1 MERTIAIANQNTQQR
16 YTIKSHATTLGE
28 LQDEM
33 TAQGIDFTG
42 MEFTEGISKTT
53 LHYRD
58 SQLPS
63 NVTFKGKQTND
74 LVMLLT
80 NSSKKISSGADTRKE
95 AYEKIKEYNLQET
108 VKEACGRNYTMVKTE
123 YLWEVIKS
131 YEYNTLC
138 ATQLASKARNEEASV
153 EEEKTASPAAILIC
167 ALIDYVSSRKELSTK
182 DAKEIVRILQ
192 QKVEEAEGKA
202 SLSDEDINDIIAG
215 I

>member
-33 TAQGIDFTG
+33 TAHGIDFTG

-53 LHYRD
+53 LHDRS

-95 AYEKIKEYNLQET
+95 AYEKIKEYRLQET
-108 VKEACGRNYTMVKTE
+108 VKEKYGRNYTMVKTE
-123 YLWEVIKS
+123 YLWNEINNYKDKTKVESQSEATTKEEDPAEVEI
-131 YEYNTLC
+131 
-138 ATQLASKARNEEASV
+138 
-153 EEEKTASPAAILIC
+153 TASPAAILIC
-167 ALIDYVSSRKELSTK
+167 AFIDYISSRNELPIK
-182 DAKEIVRILQ
+182 DIKVIVRLLQ
-192 QKVEEAEGKA
+192 QKVEEAEDKA

>member
-53 LHYRD
+53 LHDRD

-95 AYEKIKEYNLQET
+95 AYEKIKEYGLQET
-108 VKEACGRNYTMVKTE
+108 VKEEYGRNYTMVKTE
-123 YLWEVIKS
+123 YLWEVINN
-131 YEYNTLC
+131 YRDNTGVEGPSE
-138 ATQLASKARNEEASV
+138 ATTEGASTED
-153 EEEKTASPAAILIC
+153 EKTVSPAAILIC
-167 ALIDYVSSRKELSTK
+167 ALIDYVSSRNELPIK